1 MAGYRKLIVVWQF
14 HCIVCAASDCINMVL
29 FHSLLRYFAVLIQL
43 LDITFMTQFM
53 WSVSWRCWFGL
64 RKSI

>member
-1 MAGYRKLIVVWQF
+1 MAGYRKLIVVCQF

-53 WSVSWRCWFGL
+53 WSVS
-64 RKSI
+64 